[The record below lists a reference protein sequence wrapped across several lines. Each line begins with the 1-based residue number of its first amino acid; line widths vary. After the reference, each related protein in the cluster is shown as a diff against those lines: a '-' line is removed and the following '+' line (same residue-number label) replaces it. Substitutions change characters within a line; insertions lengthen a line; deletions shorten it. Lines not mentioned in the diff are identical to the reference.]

1 MLKIICTLLISVLFT
16 SVSIK
21 EFISEILVFQNAAEV
36 METCGI
42 ITLVVLSSTE
52 KLKW

>member
-1 MLKIICTLLISVLFT
+1 MLKIIFTLLISVLLT

-21 EFISEILVFQNAAEV
+21 EFTSEVLVFQNAAKV
-36 METCGI
+36 LETCGI
-42 ITLVVLSSTE
+42 ITLVFLSSTE